1 MGVGTLSEDF
11 QVQMMKLLNETFSKL
26 STAIGDNKYTDIKT
40 DWPKFSGDSKKF
52 RAWHLAIRG
61 VRRLH
66 EICMTR
72 EPTPLL
78 RSSAFLMVLLT
89 RTTNN

>member
-61 VRRLH
+61 VL
-66 EICMTR
+66 EYGSSTT
-72 EPTPLL
+72 PT
-78 RSSAFLMVLLT
+78 
-89 RTTNN
+89 